1 MTANPTETGPLAGRA
16 ALVTGAARGI
26 GEAIARELV
35 LRGAAVAIADLDAD
49 LAKSTAAALAS
60 DGADCFAVE
69 TDIANA
75 ASVAA
80 LAAAMDAKWG
90 RLDIVVNNAAILD
103 ATPLAR
109 LTRARFEE
117 VQAVNQDGALWVT
130 LAALPLLRRSSC
142 ARIVNIASILGV
154 RGSSDSVAYATAKG
168 GLVNMTRTL
177 GVDLA
182 PDGILVNCVC
192 PGFVDTRMALL
203 PDGSGHEHQTDW
215 FKDVYIKYGRI
226 PLRRPAQPDDIACAA
241 VFFCGDDCRYVT
253 GQVLLVD
260 GGVSA
265 TF

>member
-1 MTANPTETGPLAGRA
+1 M
-16 ALVTGAARGI
+16 
-26 GEAIARELV
+26 
-35 LRGAAVAIADLDAD
+35 
-49 LAKSTAAALAS
+49 
-60 DGADCFAVE
+60 
-69 TDIANA
+69 
-75 ASVAA
+75 AA
-80 LAAAMDAKWG
+80 LAAAIDTRWG

-103 ATPLAR
+103 ATPLSR
-109 LTRARFEE
+109 LTRARFQE
-117 VQAVNQDGALWVT
+117 VQGVNQDGALWVT

-154 RGSSDSVAYATAKG
+154 RGSTDSVAYATAKG

-177 GVDLA
+177 AVDLA
-182 PDGILVNCVC
+182 PEGVLVNCVC

-226 PLRRPAQPDDIACAA
+226 PLRRPAQPKDIACAA
-241 VFFCGDDCRYVT
+241 MFFCGDDCRYVT
-253 GQVLLVD
+253 GQILLVD

>member
-1 MTANPTETGPLAGRA
+1 MSASPDHPGGLAGRT

-26 GEAIARELV
+26 GEAIARELA
-35 LRGAAVAIADLDAD
+35 LRGARVALADLDCAPVS
-49 LAKSTAAALAS
+49 AVAAAIAAE
-60 DGADCFAVE
+60 GAECFAE
-69 TDIANA
+69 EADIAGA
-75 ASVAA
+75 GSVAA
-80 LAAAMDAKWG
+80 LAAAVEARWG
-90 RLDIVVNNAAILD
+90 CLDILVNNAAILD
-103 ATPLAR
+103 ATPLSR

-117 VQAVNQDGALWVT
+117 VQAINQNGALWVT
-130 LAALPLLRRSSC
+130 QAVLPLLRRSAH

-154 RGSSDSVAYATAKG
+154 RGTVDSVAYATAKG

-177 GVDLA
+177 SVDLA
-182 PDGILVNCVC
+182 SDGVLVNCIC

-215 FKDVYIKYGRI
+215 FRDIYIKYGRI
-226 PLRRPAQPDDIACAA
+226 PLRRPANPRDVACAA
-241 VFFCGDDCRYVT
+241 MFFCGDDCRYVT